1 MTSEDRAQI
10 VEELKPALVRASNG
24 RAKVDQ
30 IDESAL
36 IIEDVGLA
44 SLDLLEL
51 RFELE
56 ERWKTRIT
64 DEEAIRLKRIHDV
77 VDLIVERTQTR
88 ARLIGD
94 GRPDPL
100 EVHATSQQTA
110 ITPAAAAF
118 TSYCICSQYTRASRV
133 VQDQFLAS
141 IE

>member
-1 MTSEDRAQI
+1 MTSEDRARI
-10 VEELKPALVRASNG
+10 IEELKPALVRASNG

-30 IDESAL
+30 LDESAL

-77 VDLIVERTQTR
+77 VDLIVERTQTQR
-88 ARLIGD
+88 D
-94 GRPDPL
+94 
-100 EVHATSQQTA
+100 
-110 ITPAAAAF
+110 
-118 TSYCICSQYTRASRV
+118 
-133 VQDQFLAS
+133 
-141 IE
+141 

>member
-1 MTSEDRAQI
+1 M
-10 VEELKPALVRASNG
+10 KPALVRASNG

-36 IIEDVGLA
+36 IIEDIGLA

-77 VDLIVERTQTR
+77 VDLIVERTQTER
-88 ARLIGD
+88 D
-94 GRPDPL
+94 
-100 EVHATSQQTA
+100 
-110 ITPAAAAF
+110 
-118 TSYCICSQYTRASRV
+118 
-133 VQDQFLAS
+133 
-141 IE
+141 